1 VDLFGTPPLIFRETE
16 GLHGLAV
23 TFAEV
28 NHRLIPIGV
37 DGNSGQP
44 LDEISAYAWNVEQR
58 LEIIRGHGKSMSEWG
73 WKCEAGGGKEKTS
86 VAATP

>member
-1 VDLFGTPPLIFRETE
+1 LIFRETE

-37 DGNSGQP
+37 DRDSGEP
-44 LDEISAYAWNVEQR
+44 LDEIGADAWDVEQR
-58 LEIIRGHGKSMSEWG
+58 LKIIRGHGKSS
-73 WKCEAGGGKEKTS
+73 
-86 VAATP
+86 